1 MGPSTLSLSPTV
13 KSAAVTTTAV
23 LVTGLLLHQRNAIS
37 TCYHRHRGLEGF
49 LRLLWIGDFLPPNI
63 RASMDQLD
71 EVEERMSKSGDQLDH
86 IEILVQRARLESVDG
101 STSPSCDMS
110 RDEVRDKLFHQY
122 PQLRTKIGVFSNKLD
137 TLAASIDSIQSHS
150 DEEVKRRKKQLSNT
164 IVEFMSELDRTIA
177 SLNLEVR

>member
-1 MGPSTLSLSPTV
+1 MRLS
-13 KSAAVTTTAV
+13 
-23 LVTGLLLHQRNAIS
+23 NA
-37 TCYHRHRGLEGF
+37 C
-49 LRLLWIGDFLPPNI
+49 
-63 RASMDQLD
+63 
-71 EVEERMSKSGDQLDH
+71 K
-86 IEILVQRARLESVDG
+86 
-101 STSPSCDMS
+101 
-110 RDEVRDKLFHQY
+110 DEVRDKLFHQY